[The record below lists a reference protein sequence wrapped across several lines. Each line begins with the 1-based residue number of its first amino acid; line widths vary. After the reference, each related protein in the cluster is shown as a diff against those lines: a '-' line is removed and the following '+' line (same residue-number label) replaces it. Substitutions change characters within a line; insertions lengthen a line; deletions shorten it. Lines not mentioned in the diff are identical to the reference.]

1 MNAIELNATV
11 LSDKLIYTG
20 QINDAKNVLYKTGR
34 YTMDELANMSDVQ
47 LSEELLKDYIYI
59 TDGDYGEN
67 ILLIKKEC
75 VAVFDDMAV
84 WLKR

>member
-1 MNAIELNATV
+1 MDAIE

-34 YTMDELANMSDVQ
+34 FTMDELANMSDVQ

-59 TDGDYGEN
+59 TDGDYGED

-75 VAVFDDMAV
+75 VVAYNDMAV
-84 WLKR
+84 WLSR

>member
-1 MNAIELNATV
+1 MDAIE

-34 YTMDELANMSDVQ
+34 FTMDELANMSDVQ

-59 TDGDYGEN
+59 TDGDYGED

-75 VAVFDDMAV
+75 VPAFIDMAI
-84 WLKR
+84 WLRR

>member
-1 MNAIELNATV
+1 MDAIE

-34 YTMDELANMSDVQ
+34 FTMDELANMSDVQ

-59 TDGDYGEN
+59 TDGDYGED
-67 ILLIKKEC
+67 IKKKKKEC
-75 VAVFDDMAV
+75 VAAFNDMAV
-84 WLKR
+84 WLRR

>member
-1 MNAIELNATV
+1 MDAIE

-34 YTMDELANMSDVQ
+34 FTMDELANMSDVQ

-59 TDGDYGEN
+59 TDGDYGED

-75 VAVFDDMAV
+75 VVAFNDMAV
-84 WLKR
+84 WLRR

>member
-1 MNAIELNATV
+1 MDAIE

-34 YTMDELANMSDVQ
+34 FTMDELANMSDVQ

-59 TDGDYGEN
+59 TDGDYGED

-75 VAVFDDMAV
+75 VAAFNDMAV
-84 WLKR
+84 WLSR

>member
-1 MNAIELNATV
+1 MDAIE

-34 YTMDELANMSDVQ
+34 FTMDELANMSDVQ

-59 TDGDYGEN
+59 TDGDYGKD

-75 VAVFDDMAV
+75 VVAFNDMAV
-84 WLKR
+84 WLSR

>member
-1 MNAIELNATV
+1 MDAIE

-34 YTMDELANMSDVQ
+34 FTMDELANMSDVQ

-59 TDGDYGEN
+59 TDCDYGED

-75 VAVFDDMAV
+75 VAAFNDMAV
-84 WLKR
+84 WLRR

>member
-1 MNAIELNATV
+1 MDAIE

-20 QINDAKNVLYKTGR
+20 QINDAKNVLYTTGR
-34 YTMDELANMSDVQ
+34 FTMDELANMSDVQ

-59 TDGDYGEN
+59 TDGDYGED

-75 VAVFDDMAV
+75 VAAFNDMAV
-84 WLKR
+84 WLRR

>member
-1 MNAIELNATV
+1 MDAIE

-34 YTMDELANMSDVQ
+34 FTMDELANMSDVQ

-59 TDGDYGEN
+59 TDGDYGED

-75 VAVFDDMAV
+75 VVAFNDMAV
-84 WLKR
+84 WLSR